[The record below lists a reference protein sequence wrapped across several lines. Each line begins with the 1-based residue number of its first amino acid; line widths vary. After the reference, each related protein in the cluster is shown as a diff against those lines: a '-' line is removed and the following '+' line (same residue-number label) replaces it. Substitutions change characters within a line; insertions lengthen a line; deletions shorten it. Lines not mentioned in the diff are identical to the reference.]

1 MTESHALNGWV
12 RCLSSALD
20 GGLLLLDENGALSL
34 VNQRGLDL
42 LGRDEAQLQ
51 AEWPELRRRID
62 EQRPDGVWS
71 GGESEHEVAL
81 PVGGDGGQREF
92 LLEIVP
98 VDVDECR
105 GHVVQ
110 LRDLTEV
117 RATERDML
125 LASQMHSIS
134 ALYRSMVHD
143 LRAPL
148 NAMVVNLELLGD
160 SVAPGATTRPD
171 VDERRRRYV
180 RVLKEEMGR
189 LNRHLQA
196 FLSQTTPA
204 ALYGARRFDLVPM
217 LAEME
222 LFVEPQASKQK
233 ISLAFDLPA
242 EAVEVDGSADQVRQA
257 VLSLVVNAFEALA
270 GRAGGR
276 VEVGVRRRGGEA
288 LLWVEDDG
296 PGVPAEAAG
305 RVFDLHFT
313 TKGDGSGIGL
323 YVARAVVERHGG
335 TLTLTRRDGPAAA
348 GGARFEI
355 SLPTRAAEAAEE
367 T

>member
-20 GGLLLLDENGALSL
+20 GGLLLLDEEGNLSL

-42 LGRDEAQLQ
+42 LGREEEQLH
-51 AEWPELRRRID
+51 AEWPALRRLIE
-62 EQRPDGVWS
+62 EQRTDGVWS

-81 PVGGDGGQREF
+81 PVGGDGGHKDF

-134 ALYRSMVHD
+134 ALYRSMAHD

-160 SVAPGATTRPD
+160 SVAPGAKKRPD
-171 VDERRRRYV
+171 VEERRRRYV
-180 RVLKEEMGR
+180 RVLKQEMGR

-196 FLSQTTPA
+196 FLSQTAPA
-204 ALYGARRFDLVPM
+204 IDGTRRFDLVPL

-222 LFVEPQASKQK
+222 LFVEPQASKQRTA
-233 ISLAFDLPA
+233 LAFDLPA

-257 VLSLVVNAFEALA
+257 VLSLVVNALEALA
-270 GRAGGR
+270 GREGGR
-276 VEVGVRRRGGEA
+276 VVVGVRRHDGEA

-296 PGVPAEAAG
+296 PGVPAEVAE

-323 YVARAVVERHGG
+323 HVARAVVERHGG

-348 GGARFEI
+348 DGARFEI